1 MFLYFERSSGVRS
14 HQDPCLSGFQ
24 QGLDEGIRVLGPCGF
39 RFSGLRGL
47 GGGGV
52 LVWGLRFGVRV
63 WDFAGLSTQRFCTRY
78 LHQSFFKA
86 AFVGCL
92 GFDWSRV

>member
-1 MFLYFERSSGVRS
+1 M
-14 HQDPCLSGFQ
+14 
-24 QGLDEGIRVLGPCGF
+24 
-39 RFSGLRGL
+39 
-47 GGGGV
+47 